1 MEGEEQEQEA
11 GVVVTAT
18 KEARRET
25 REVDQVKVNFL
36 GSTRP
41 FLSNGRGARV
51 RVGRFCQY

>member
-1 MEGEEQEQEA
+1 MEGEEQEA